1 MKKRFFG
8 LEPEVQ
14 AFEQH
19 LVQQTKAS
27 GVPRYTAQTA
37 RTYASA
43 VNAVVRDRVD
53 FAQAL
58 AASRVNPK
66 EKLGDVTSRWMVRR
80 SAMLAWA
87 AWKHDEPLAKRLH
100 AIRPPPIIYKD
111 TLPPVKEEWDRIV
124 DAAAASLPE
133 PRRSALLLLMVS
145 GLRINEIF
153 QLTRRQVEL
162 GRSNRSIDV
171 WQKGSHTRSWSPS
184 TPERT
189 LLDNLSRV
197 PGWSILR
204 DAFDPTPPQIEA
216 DDRQHYNA
224 AYHEVRKAL
233 HSVCSTAGV
242 SYVRPHRYRHAVS
255 NDMMQTG
262 SNLIDVQEALGHAD
276 SRTTDRFYL
285 HSSAERQISHK
296 DRAAATHK
304 RPF

>member
-1 MKKRFFG
+1 MKKRVFG

-19 LVQQTKAS
+19 LVQVSKAS
-27 GVPRYTAQTA
+27 GVPRYTTQTA

-43 VNAVVRDRVD
+43 VNAAVRNRVD

-58 AASRVNPK
+58 AAARTGP
-66 EKLGDVTSRWMVRR
+66 EKTEDATSRWMVRR

-87 AWKHDEPLAKRLH
+87 AWKGDEALAKRLH
-100 AIRPPPIIYKD
+100 AIRLPPISYKD
-111 TLPPVKEEWDRIV
+111 TLPPSKDEWDRIIA
-124 DAAAASLPE
+124 AAAASLPE

-145 GLRINEIF
+145 GLRLNEIF

-162 GRSNRSIDV
+162 GRSNRAIDV

-189 LLDNLSRV
+189 LLGNLSHV
-197 PGWSILR
+197 SGWSILR

-233 HSVCSTAGV
+233 HSVCSAAGV

-276 SRTTDRFYL
+276 SRTTDHFYL
-285 HSSAERQISHK
+285 HSSAERQISNK